1 MTIFLTA
8 LAAVFPSLLLLWY
21 FHSRDVYPEPP
32 RVLWTTF
39 GLGLLTILPTLAFS
53 MPILMALE
61 SRADQNPYILGFA
74 KAFVTAAMPEEFFK
88 LAVLWLYC
96 VKHEAF
102 DEPMDGIVYGVSVSL
117 GFATLENILFV
128 ASGGLSL
135 AITRALTAVPGHACL
150 GAIMGYYVGQA
161 RFRPTEERRLYLL
174 AYLVP
179 VMLHG
184 LYNFPLLSLAHVE
197 QTASATTVSFL
208 IALAVFALGT
218 ETALALKLMGS
229 LRKKQLKQKAETQRL
244 SRRKLLE
251 ETLDQN
257 HVDDHVARHMTY
269 GWIFTVIG
277 GVATTFGGMLTLGLT
292 LALLFDPPAKQDMAS
307 FFLVASIIG
316 FLPLFSG
323 IVLFWFGIQELNKG
337 SESEDNQ

>member
-1 MTIFLTA
+1 M
-8 LAAVFPSLLLLWY
+8 
-21 FHSRDVYPEPP
+21 
-32 RVLWTTF
+32 LWTTF
-39 GLGLLTILPTLAFS
+39 ALGLLTTLPTLLFS

-161 RFRPTEERRLYLL
+161 RFRPSNERRLYLL

-197 QTASATTVSFL
+197 QTASATTVSLL

-218 ETALALKLMGS
+218 ETALALKLVGS
-229 LRKKQLKQKAETQRL
+229 LRKKQLRQKAETQRL

-251 ETLDQN
+251 ESPEQDN
-257 HVDDHVARHMTY
+257 VAQHTTY
-269 GWIFTVIG
+269 GWIFTVTG

-316 FLPLFSG
+316 FLPLMVG

-337 SESEDNQ
+337 SESEDNH